1 MKKILTYSALIAF
14 TLLSACRKSDN
25 EKIPELTKVPVPLIT
40 KDASGDG
47 TISKDDPAGFKG
59 KFVVDLYFKDG
70 PKPAK
75 FDVVVMKNGDASNV
89 MHLKDDVTTFPAT
102 IDVTGSQL
110 ISLFQSP
117 IVLGDK
123 FTVGVNVTTQGGQL
137 FEAFP
142 AGKDVVPYGSGL
154 TSQKGASPQID
165 YIAVCPFDIND
176 FVGAAQI
183 EDNEFWGATYP
194 VTVTL
199 VGTDT
204 YKVDGYVETPGYSFL
219 IKVDVATQTATIAKQ
234 IYGPTLPTTPYKDPA
249 IEGTGVVDACN
260 HRLNMTVTH
269 TVSIGSFGTA
279 NISLFK

>member
-1 MKKILTYSALIAF
+1 MKKILTYSLLIAF

-25 EKIPELTKVPVPLIT
+25 EKIPELTRVPVPLVK
-40 KDASGDG
+40 KDASGNG
-47 TISKDDPAGFKG
+47 TISKDDPAAFKG

-75 FDVVVMKNGDASNV
+75 FDVVVMKNGDASKV
-89 MHLKDDVTTFPAT
+89 LHLKDDVTTFPST
-102 IDVTGSQL
+102 IEVTGTQL

-123 FTVGVNVTTQGGQL
+123 FTIGVNVTTQGGQL
-137 FEAFP
+137 FDAFP

-154 TSQKGASPQID
+154 TSQAGASTQID

-176 FVGAAQI
+176 FVGTATLDDPDFW
-183 EDNEFWGATYP
+183 EDTYP
-194 VTVTL
+194 VTISL

-204 YKVDGYVETPGYSFL
+204 YKVDGYVQTPGYSFL
-219 IKVDVATQTATIAKQ
+219 IKVNAATQTVTIAKQ

-249 IEGTGVVDACN
+249 IEGTGTIDACQN
-260 HRLNMTVTH
+260 QIKLTVTN
-269 TVSIGSFGTA
+269 TVSIGSFGSA
-279 NISLFK
+279 NITITK